1 MVSARARYSA
11 WVDFPSYARQSDREL
26 DLLTG
31 ALLIARDAYPLLD
44 PAAEERRLDEL
55 AEPLRARGLGELPA
69 SLQAKALADYLYVSC
84 GFRGNVDQ
92 YHDPDNSH
100 LNIVLER
107 RLGIPIS
114 LAIVYMEVAR
124 RVGVRAGGV
133 GFPGH
138 FLVRIEDDS
147 GSLIVDPFFGGD
159 TLDRAALQELLQ
171 RTAPRMTMR
180 EEMLQSIPVRH
191 MITRLLMNLRAIYA
205 ARGDGGKLLV
215 VLDHLI
221 DLVPDAV
228 DEMRDRGYLYA
239 RLGAPH
245 AAVADLTRYAEA
257 LPHAGDAAEV
267 RQAIEKLQ
275 RSRLESH

>member
-1 MVSARARYSA
+1 
-11 WVDFPSYARQSDREL
+11 
-26 DLLTG
+26 
-31 ALLIARDAYPLLD
+31 
-44 PAAEERRLDEL
+44 
-55 AEPLRARGLGELPA
+55 
-69 SLQAKALADYLYVSC
+69 
-84 GFRGNVDQ
+84 
-92 YHDPDNSH
+92 
-100 LNIVLER
+100 
-107 RLGIPIS
+107 
-114 LAIVYMEVAR
+114 
-124 RVGVRAGGV
+124 
-133 GFPGH
+133 
-138 FLVRIEDDS
+138 
-147 GSLIVDPFFGGD
+147 
-159 TLDRAALQELLQ
+159 
-171 RTAPRMTMR
+171 
-180 EEMLQSIPVRH
+180 
-191 MITRLLMNLRAIYA
+191 NLRAIYA